1 MIVETQ
7 TISLTS
13 AFMNIIN
20 EDSILWFFFHTSCES
35 SMMGVKRMLRYIF
48 ARRQEKSKAKSPPN
62 ARRLVKSSEVQA
74 DPPKYIG
81 DFQLMELDA
90 DHPLVRPRHT
100 ASKAKSRPP
109 LAEKDGVVTRA
120 KASTSVQ
127 PRSKASP
134 RNDGCPCCTKLKEQ
148 LMASNRGLQLAND
161 QLFSAVKTLMLAN
174 LRLQMIRQQRL
185 VI

>member
-20 EDSILWFFFHTSCES
+20 EDSILWFFFHTSFES

-62 ARRLVKSSEVQA
+62 ARRLVKPSEVQA
-74 DPPKYIG
+74 APPKYIG

-109 LAEKDGVVTRA
+109 LAEKDGVVTLA

-127 PRSKASP
+127 PRSKTLL
-134 RNDGCPCCTKLKEQ
+134 RNKGCPCCTKPK
-148 LMASNRGLQLAND
+148 D
-161 QLFSAVKTLMLAN
+161 QLWHQVNAFNWLTTELGPSGPVTSLMRVTYVL
-174 LRLQMIRQQRL
+174 
-185 VI
+185 

>member
-1 MIVETQ
+1 MI
-7 TISLTS
+7 
-13 AFMNIIN
+13 
-20 EDSILWFFFHTSCES
+20 
-35 SMMGVKRMLRYIF
+35 RYVF
-48 ARRQEKSKAKSPPN
+48 ACRQEKSKAKSPPN

-127 PRSKASP
+127 PRSKTLL
-134 RNDGCPCCTKLKEQ
+134 RNKGCPCCTKPK
-148 LMASNRGLQLAND
+148 D
-161 QLFSAVKTLMLAN
+161 QLWHQVNAFNWLTTELGPSGPVTSLMRVTYVL
-174 LRLQMIRQQRL
+174 
-185 VI
+185 